1 MDKVGQDIRQYSAA
15 WYDKMVQIWQ
25 DRLLSMGVR
34 DTGALLSS
42 VHGAGN
48 SLTEA
53 GGTISFQF
61 LQYGIYVDLG
71 TGNGNE
77 RQAEKAEEKSSFYY
91 IHTIAIY
98 TLIK

>member
-1 MDKVGQDIRQYSAA
+1 VTIEGVGLIAGR
-15 WYDKMVQIWQ
+15 
-25 DRLLSMGVR
+25 
-34 DTGALLSS
+34 TGENAHL
-42 VHGAGN
+42 
-48 SLTEA
+48 
-53 GGTISFQF
+53 
-61 LQYGIYVDLG
+61 DLG